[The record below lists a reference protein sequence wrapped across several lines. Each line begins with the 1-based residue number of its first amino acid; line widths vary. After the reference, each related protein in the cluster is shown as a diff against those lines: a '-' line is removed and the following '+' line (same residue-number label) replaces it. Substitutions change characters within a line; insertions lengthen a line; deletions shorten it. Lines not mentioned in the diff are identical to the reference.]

1 MTLQNAVQTTEHL
14 LLAGMTNDG
23 QPFDTDCI
31 KRLMMIPGKL
41 MDTPQKASDMALLS
55 AQQQKQVNQLLEHA
69 QDQNLTYLNE
79 ESDKLDRWADES
91 EIAFNAEIK
100 ELRKQANEF
109 DKQSRSP
116 SLLLHEKLTLKRKA
130 SHLKGEA
137 TKKKAEYFQE
147 QERIQAER
155 MKILDLI
162 ESQLAMQ
169 HTVTDLFTISWKLE

>member
-1 MTLQNAVQTTEHL
+1 MTD
-14 LLAGMTNDG
+14 DG
-23 QPFDTDCI
+23 QPFDPECI
-31 KRLMMIPGKL
+31 KRLMMIPAKL
-41 MDTPQKASDMALLS
+41 MDSPLSAYDMALPS
-55 AQQQKQVNQLLEHA
+55 AQQDKQVSQLLEQA
-69 QDQNLTYLNE
+69 EVQNITYLNE

-100 ELRKQANEF
+100 ELRKQANEL

-116 SLLLHEKLTLKRKA
+116 SLLLQEKVALKRKA

-155 MKILDLI
+155 MKILDVI
-162 ESQLAMQ
+162 ESQLALQ
-169 HTVTDLFTISWKLE
+169 HTVTELFTINWELL